1 MSSRHGRR
9 AWARRVRRPAP
20 GHGMGQGV
28 VAPITAAWYEPILAE
43 LAKHNVRLYETVED
57 LPSSA

>member
-1 MSSRHGRR
+1 
-9 AWARRVRRPAP
+9 
-20 GHGMGQGV
+20 MGQGV